1 MVSIEDLKKIFLLQK
16 LSNKDLEKILPITS
30 LHELKENEVVFKEG
44 DKADTF
50 YMLKRGKVLLEVD
63 ISEFI
68 SMSLGAVKTGFS
80 FGWSSLMP
88 DSVYTS
94 NGICAEPCEV
104 IAVSGKEFLTHL
116 RKDHAV
122 GYHVMEGV
130 ARIIRDRLERRTSQF
145 LMVMKKHPD
154 IQKLL

>member
-1 MVSIEDLKKIFLLQK
+1 MVSIEDLRKIFLLQN
-16 LSNKDLEKILPITS
+16 LSDKDLEQILPITRF
-30 LHELKENEVVFKEG
+30 HEFKTEEVIFKEG
-44 DKADTF
+44 VSADTF

-68 SMSLGAVKTGFS
+68 SISLGSVRTGFS
-80 FGWSSLMP
+80 FGWSALMP

-94 NGICAEPCEV
+94 HGICAEPCEV
-104 IAVSGKEFLTHL
+104 IAVSGEEFLTLL
-116 RKDHAV
+116 RKDHTI

-154 IQKLL
+154 IQKFF